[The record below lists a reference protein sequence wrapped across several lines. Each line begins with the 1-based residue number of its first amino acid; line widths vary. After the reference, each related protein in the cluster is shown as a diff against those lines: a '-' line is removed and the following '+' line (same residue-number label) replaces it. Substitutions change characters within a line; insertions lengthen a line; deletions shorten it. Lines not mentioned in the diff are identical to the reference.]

1 MIALRHGLWILLL
14 ILSAACGDSKPPPI
28 TLLHSD
34 SIILSFGDSLTY
46 GTGAAKTQSYP
57 AELSRLL
64 DGVRVVNAGVP
75 GELSAQG
82 RARLPELL
90 EQHQPQLVI
99 LCHGG
104 NDLLRRQ
111 DRNALQDNLRVM
123 LQAIKQ
129 QGADAILIGV
139 PQPSLTVSVPDFYE
153 AIADEFNIPY
163 LGEVLADVLGD
174 ENLKSEPIHPNAA
187 GYRQIAQTVADL
199 IQQAQRP

>member
-1 MIALRHGLWILLL
+1 MIALRHGLWIMLL
-14 ILSAACGDSKPPPI
+14 ILNAACSDSKPPPI
-28 TLLHSD
+28 SPLHSD

-46 GTGAAKTQSYP
+46 GTGAATTQSYP

-64 DGVRVVNAGVP
+64 DGVRVINAGVP

-111 DRNALQDNLRVM
+111 DRNALQDNLRAM

-139 PQPSLTVSVPDFYE
+139 PQPSLTISVPDFYT

-163 LGEVLADVLGD
+163 LGEILPDVLGD
-174 ENLKSEPIHPNAA
+174 ENLKSDPIHPNAA
-187 GYRQIAQTVADL
+187 GYRQVGFQAVADV
-199 IQQAQRP
+199 IRQAQ